1 MTVNERDS
9 LVKSY
14 LGKTVTVKIDRPI
27 GYIHKKENYS
37 LTYQINYGYIP
48 GVLGGDGEELDVYL
62 LGVDVPVNDYT
73 GKIIGIVYRS
83 NDIEDKLIM
92 APEGVAFTQNEI
104 KEQINFQEQ
113 YYETEIE
120 TLFQKSCGAVVFRKN
135 NGILEYLCLF
145 QRRSQTYSVPKG
157 HMEAFE
163 TEKETAQRE
172 IKEEIGISVDFVQGF
187 GETVQY
193 EIADGKLKTVVL
205 FLAECSEDITT
216 DEKEI
221 EKYQWLS
228 PENAKAILPYW
239 YTPIIEKTENLLKQK
254 GVCFNA

>member
-1 MTVNERDS
+1 MTVTERKA
-9 LVKSY
+9 LVNSY
-14 LGKTVTVKIDRPI
+14 LGKTVTVKVDRPI

-37 LTYQINYGYIP
+37 LTYLINYGYIP

-62 LGVDVPVNDYT
+62 LGVDVSVSDYT

-83 NDIEDKLIM
+83 NDVEDKLIM
-92 APEGVAFTQNEI
+92 APEGVVFTQNEI
-104 KEQINFQEQ
+104 KEQIYFQEQ

-120 TLFQKSCGAVVFRKN
+120 ALFQKSCGAVVFRKTSE
-135 NGILEYLCLF
+135 GFKYLCLF

-187 GETVQY
+187 RETVQY
-193 EIADGKLKTVVL
+193 EIADDKLKTVVL
-205 FLAECSEDITT
+205 FLAECRENITT

-228 PENAKAILPYW
+228 AENAKAILPYW
-239 YTPIIEKTENLLKQK
+239 YTPIIEKAEKILNKAGL
-254 GVCFNA
+254 